1 MKYSRPEK
9 NVLRLSLVLLTLAF
23 SSRAIAQT
31 LQPPALIA
39 QAAAPAFPVPSSV
52 PSGTTVKLDGSGT
65 MTAINQALK
74 QRFEQQ
80 FSGSKVEMAAN
91 GTEGALQALL
101 DGKIDVAAIGRA
113 LTDEEKAKGLVEAPI
128 SREKIAIITSPE
140 NPFRGDISFAQFAKI
155 FRGEITNW
163 SELGGAPGV
172 IRMIDRPET
181 NDTRLSLSQYKV
193 FKDATFA
200 PGANTVK
207 VAQDDVAS
215 VIKELGKDGISYGI
229 ASQVLNQPDVHVVS
243 MHKTLPNDPR
253 YPYSQPRGYVYNKDA
268 SPTVQ
273 AFLGFAGSPAGQEAI
288 KAAKASEAN
297 AAAGAAVAGA
307 ALTAGAASPGA
318 SPNASPEASPEASP
332 NPSSTTASAASP
344 NASASAASPD
354 VATSPTGDTTALLPA
369 PDASGTTT
377 GQETNLGWLWWLLL
391 PLLGGLFWWL
401 FKRDRRPVEETI
413 TGIAPPPAIAPGDVR
428 SREVSTTREVGT
440 REVGVSGRVP
450 PPAVP
455 PAMPTVNPPAPPN
468 PSIPK
473 PPTGTVPPVPK
484 PNLGAVAAVGA
495 AGAAGV
501 AGAVALAD
509 RWKRNRMTM
518 TPSDRQLNINWNVPA
533 DHETAIQEQGGQ
545 KKLLRLYDVTN
556 VDLERQAPNSVKLFD
571 CDETSNLS
579 IPLEN
584 GDRDYIGELGYSTHD
599 NRWIKLAR
607 SPRVHVPTLTP
618 PPMPRVETASTAP
631 NLGAMAGGAAAAG
644 IAGFATIRGLQDEP
658 KRSTPEP
665 DASANDSPWDD
676 RPADAPD
683 LPSDRQTLIQTSAE
697 TPAETPEPSIVAPVN
712 TDLDPVF
719 STSDYPDTDYPDT
732 DYPDNDSVPD
742 FAISTFTV
750 NSRANCFVLE
760 PHQMQRLQ
768 SEVGVSKALEP
779 GNYIIRIKSGSFSYR
794 SGNTGEPLVMLWI
807 YGGRVMNLQTQVPV
821 EATWSTLNGYDDS
834 LHLQVFEPATLC
846 AFFFDTHLG
855 DNEGEVTLTTTKL

>member
-1 MKYSRPEK
+1 MKHSRRSEK
-9 NVLRLSLVLLTLAF
+9 NVLKLSLVLLTLAF

-31 LQPPALIA
+31 LQPPAIVA

-52 PSGTTVKLDGSGT
+52 PSGTTVRLDGSGT

-80 FSGSKVEMAAN
+80 FSGSKVETAAN

-101 DGKIDVAAIGRA
+101 DGKIDVAAIGRS
-113 LTDEEKAKGLVEAPI
+113 LTDEEKAKGLLEAPI
-128 SREKIAIITSPE
+128 SREKIAIITSAE

-163 SELGGAPGV
+163 SELGGAPGA

-193 FKDATFA
+193 FKDASFA
-200 PGANTVK
+200 PGANTVT

-215 VIKELGKDGISYGI
+215 VIKELGKDGISYAI
-229 ASQVLNQPDVHVVS
+229 ASQVLNQPDVNIVS

-268 SPTVQ
+268 SPAVQ

-288 KAAKASEAN
+288 KAAKASEAD
-297 AAAGAAVAGA
+297 ASAGAAVAGA
-307 ALTAGAASPGA
+307 ALTAGAASSA
-318 SPNASPEASPEASP
+318 SPNASPEASPNASSATSP
-332 NPSSTTASAASP
+332 AASP
-344 NASASAASPD
+344 DVSSAASPD
-354 VATSPTGDTTALLPA
+354 VATNPTGDTTALLPA

-413 TGIAPPPAIAPGDVR
+413 TGIAPPRAIAAADGR
-428 SREVSTTREVGT
+428 SREVSTTREMGT
-440 REVGVSGRVP
+440 REIGVSGRA
-450 PPAVP
+450 PAP

-495 AGAAGV
+495 AGV

-518 TPSDRQLNINWNVPA
+518 TPSDRRLNVNWDVPA

-618 PPMPRVETASTAP
+618 PPMPKVETSAP

-658 KRSTPEP
+658 KLSTPEP
-665 DASANDSPWDD
+665 DTSDASPWDD
-676 RPADAPD
+676 RPAD
-683 LPSDRQTLIQTSAE
+683 RQTLIQSAK
-697 TPAETPEPSIVAPVN
+697 TPTDMTELPIVTPPHP
-712 TDLDPVF
+712 DMD
-719 STSDYPDTDYPDT
+719 STLSTIDYPGEDYPGE
-732 DYPDNDSVPD
+732 DYPDNESEPD

>member
-1 MKYSRPEK
+1 MKHLRSEK
-9 NVLRLSLVLLTLAF
+9 NVLKLSLVLLTLAF

-31 LQPPALIA
+31 LQPPAIVA

-74 QRFEQQ
+74 QQFEQQ
-80 FSGSKVEMAAN
+80 FSGSKVEAAAN
-91 GTEGALQALL
+91 GTEGALQALV
-101 DGKIDVAAIGRA
+101 DGKIDVVAIGRS

-155 FRGEITNW
+155 FRGEITDW
-163 SELGGAPGV
+163 SELGGVPGK
-172 IRMIDRPET
+172 IRMVDRPET

-207 VAQDDVAS
+207 VAEDDVAS
-215 VIKELGKDGISYGI
+215 VIKELGKDGISYAI
-229 ASQVLNQPDVHVVS
+229 ASQVLNQPDVNIVS

-268 SPTVQ
+268 SPAVQ

-288 KAAKASEAN
+288 TAAKASEAN
-297 AAAGAAVAGA
+297 ASAGAAVAGA
-307 ALTAGAASPGA
+307 ALTAGAASP
-318 SPNASPEASPEASP
+318 NASPEASPNASSATSPAASP
-332 NPSSTTASAASP
+332 NASSATSPAASP
-344 NASASAASPD
+344 NASASVASPD

-369 PDASGTTT
+369 PDASGTAT

-413 TGIAPPPAIAPGDVR
+413 TGIAPPRAIAAADGR

-440 REVGVSGRVP
+440 REIGVSGRAPV
-450 PPAVP
+450 PPAV
-455 PAMPTVNPPAPPN
+455 PTVNPPAPPN

-473 PPTGTVPPVPK
+473 PPTGTVPPLPK

-495 AGAAGV
+495 AGM

-518 TPSDRQLNINWNVPA
+518 TPSDRRLNVNWDVPA

-571 CDETSNLS
+571 CDETANLS

-618 PPMPRVETASTAP
+618 PPMPKVDAP

-658 KRSTPEP
+658 KNSTPEP
-665 DASANDSPWDD
+665 DTSDASPWDD
-676 RPADAPD
+676 RPENAPD
-683 LPSDRQTLIQTSAE
+683 RVDERQTLIQPNAE
-697 TPAETPEPSIVAPVN
+697 TIAEAPEPSIVAPVN

-719 STSDYPDTDYPDT
+719 SAT
-732 DYPDNDSVPD
+732 DYPDNESEPD

-779 GNYIIRIKSGSFSYR
+779 GNYIIRIRSGSFSYR

-821 EATWSTLNGYDDS
+821 EATWSTLNGYEDS